1 MKLQHLTVTAQDSD
15 GFPIAVTVELEEGD
29 TVRSAMTKI
38 KKMFERAEFVPPS
51 PASNQLPNTNGQ
63 QQSFIAQNLSTTFD
77 EGKQYFKVR
86 GAQFS
91 KFGVAIYPEMLQA
104 AGIEPDSVD
113 PREPLDLAGWTA
125 FYVLNENGKPRK
137 VTKLVAPTAG
147 S

>member
-29 TVRSAMTKI
+29 TVRSAMNKI
-38 KKMFERAEFVPPS
+38 KQMFERAKFVPPTANHQQ
-51 PASNQLPNTNGQ
+51 PAATEALT
-63 QQSFIAQNLSTTFD
+63 FIAQNLSTTFD

-104 AGIEPDSVD
+104 AGIDPDSID

-137 VTKLVAPTAG
+137 VTKLVAPDNRN
-147 S
+147 